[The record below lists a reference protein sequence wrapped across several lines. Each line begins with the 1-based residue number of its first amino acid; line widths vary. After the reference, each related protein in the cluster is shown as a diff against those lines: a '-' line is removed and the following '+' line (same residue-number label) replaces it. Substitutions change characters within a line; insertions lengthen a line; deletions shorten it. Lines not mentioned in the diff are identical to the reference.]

1 MKKTIIT
8 SLILFTGICNIL
20 SAQKTSLPLSVHPG
34 ADTTKPLIFY
44 ISGDGGFNK
53 FSTSF
58 MQSLNKEGY
67 AVTGLDAKDYFWNK
81 KKPQEAAAAIEQ
93 AINESNKDWNKKNV
107 VLIGYSFGADV
118 APFML
123 THFSAALSNK
133 ISHLV
138 LLSPSAKTDFEIHV
152 LQMFGWGKD
161 EGESVP
167 AEINKVLRPVTII
180 VGDDENEFPF
190 DQLTIKNKQIVK
202 MQGGHHY
209 DGDVNALCKQVIQ
222 HIK

>member
-1 MKKTIIT
+1 MKKKINTSII
-8 SLILFTGICNIL
+8 LLLGICNFL
-20 SAQKTSLPLSVHPG
+20 SAQKTLPLSFY
-34 ADTTKPLIFY
+34 ASTDTTKPLIFY

-67 AVTGLDAKDYFWNK
+67 AVIGLNAKDYFWKK
-81 KKPQEAAAAIEQ
+81 KKPQEAAMSIEE
-93 AINESNKDWNKKNV
+93 AINASNKEWKKKNI

-118 APFML
+118 SPFML
-123 THFSAALSNK
+123 THFSPALSNK
-133 ISHLV
+133 LKHLV
-138 LLSPSAKTDFEIHV
+138 LLSPSGKTDFEIHV

-167 AEINKVLRPVTII
+167 AEINKIPKPVTIV

-190 DQLTIKNKQIVK
+190 NQLTIKNKQIIK
-202 MQGGHHY
+202 MRGGHHY
-209 DGDVNALCKQVIQ
+209 DGDVDALCKQI
-222 HIK
+222 

>member
-1 MKKTIIT
+1 MKKKINTLFIL
-8 SLILFTGICNIL
+8 LISICNIL
-20 SAQKTSLPLSVHPG
+20 PGQKTSLPLSFFPST
-34 ADTTKPLIFY
+34 DTTKPLIFY

-67 AVTGLDAKDYFWNK
+67 AVIGLNSKDYFWNK
-81 KKPQEAAAAIEQ
+81 KKPQEAATAIED
-93 AINESNKDWNKKNV
+93 AINGSNKEWKKKSI

-118 APFML
+118 SPFMV
-123 THFSAALSNK
+123 THFSAALNNK
-133 ISHLV
+133 ISHLI
-138 LLSPSAKTDFEIHV
+138 LLSPSSKTDFEIHI

-167 AEINKVLRPVTII
+167 AEVNKISKRVTII

-190 DQLTIKNKQIVK
+190 DQLTTKNKQVVK
-202 MQGGHHY
+202 MRGGHHY
-209 DGDVNALCKQVIQ
+209 DGDVDALCRQVVQQIR
-222 HIK
+222 